1 MINGDVYGR
10 EMWIAFHSIA
20 AKYVLLSKLL
30 TLTLIVQSTLLSF
43 QLQSVGYSW
52 LGGFPSLQIPS
63 AIRIR
68 NSWVSG
74 HPRGD
79 QILRGAPGV
88 TAPGISCTRHH
99 KQGMVSWL
107 CQPHQPLRGDEITAK
122 GALFWRARGCTSSSS
137 SSAISSRL
145 MSSSIT
151 LPHVTCDFPVDDVD
165 VETVC
170 HWSRGSLI
178 FLSPRSCFFLC
189 LAFWHTSRSNYHSFG
204 FGFGFRSSSVVSRS
218 STRSSR
224 RVCPRYNNPCC
235 TMLCHATVRGSGS
248 LMSWTKLQ
256 HQVATLRS
264 WSHRCDM
271 LWQ

>member
-1 MINGDVYGR
+1 MINGDFYGR

-30 TLTLIVQSTLLSF
+30 TLTLIVQSTLPSF

-63 AIRIR
+63 AVRIR

-79 QILRGAPGV
+79 QILRWRCARCQSARNFLHKAPQ
-88 TAPGISCTRHH
+88 TRHGIVTMSTPSTP
-99 KQGMVSWL
+99 QGWWK
-107 CQPHQPLRGDEITAK
+107 C
-122 GALFWRARGCTSSSS
+122 SS

-151 LPHVTCDFPVDDVD
+151 LPHVTYVTCISLSMMSMLRPLVIDLEDLSSFLLEVAFSFVLLFGTPRGQLIHLGVSAPGTTTHAAPCYAMLPWGGLVVWCPEPSCNTKSQRWEVDL
-165 VETVC
+165 TV
-170 HWSRGSLI
+170 
-178 FLSPRSCFFLC
+178 
-189 LAFWHTSRSNYHSFG
+189 
-204 FGFGFRSSSVVSRS
+204 
-218 STRSSR
+218 
-224 RVCPRYNNPCC
+224 
-235 TMLCHATVRGSGS
+235 
-248 LMSWTKLQ
+248 
-256 HQVATLRS
+256 VAC
-264 WSHRCDM
+264 CDM